1 MKVHT
6 EGRPDSCTAIFLYIN
21 AMKHFITIM
30 IRIQGAECV
39 PRTLF
44 QPLGVRV
51 VAPAS
56 ISLAADI
63 VGQCFFSKVRD
74 VLSRNVPCHARD
86 QCKSVHQEACVESR
100 VQAST

>member
-6 EGRPDSCTAIFLYIN
+6 EGRPDSCTAIFLYTN
-21 AMKHFITIM
+21 AMKHFITI
-30 IRIQGAECV
+30 IIGIQGAECV

-44 QPLGVRV
+44 QPLGVRI

-63 VGQCFFSKVRD
+63 VGSVSS
-74 VLSRNVPCHARD
+74 L
-86 QCKSVHQEACVESR
+86 KSGTCCQGMFLVTQETS
-100 VQAST
+100 ASQVAKKPE